1 MGWLD
6 SLMPFLVGGSAT
18 GLVLGLVNA
27 IAKVYLRLHA
37 DAVAAEQRRA
47 DDHRAAAEAWK
58 AIAMEREKQRDILL
72 GGRERP

>member
-1 MGWLD
+1 MG
-6 SLMPFLVGGSAT
+6 SLVPWLVGGGLT

-37 DAVAAEQRRA
+37 DAVEAERGRA
-47 DDHRAAAEAWK
+47 DDHKAAAETWR

-72 GGRERP
+72 GGRGSP